1 MHFVYSQVMQC
12 FMLPWAGNEW
22 GTKLPISI
30 IFSYLLTLCSPFAPS
45 YNVCLLIFLS
55 NVSHII
61 SLPHKSYF
69 FHEKPW
75 KNFLLKAT
83 PSISPRSF
91 ISRSFIFRNFLESH
105 ASFLFPIMLLIQYRR
120 TKHSMHQTHLLW
132 QAKPSDKRSV
142 KRHNLRDYRLLRLY
156 YVLLISPTA
165 AEMINDALSCWINEA
180 PMSYSAAFGNFRKF
194 GFVIIGGILGV
205 WSTAWR
211 IRSFFPYL
219 FSFFLIKEQV
229 FVVY

>member
-1 MHFVYSQVMQC
+1 M
-12 FMLPWAGNEW
+12 
-22 GTKLPISI
+22 I
-30 IFSYLLTLCSPFAPS
+30 
-45 YNVCLLIFLS
+45 
-55 NVSHII
+55 
-61 SLPHKSYF
+61 
-69 FHEKPW
+69 KPG
-75 KNFLLKAT
+75 KNFLPNTT

-132 QAKPSDKRSV
+132 QAKPSDKSSV
-142 KRHNLRDYRLLRLY
+142 KRHNLQDYRLLRLY

-205 WSTAWR
+205 
-211 IRSFFPYL
+211 
-219 FSFFLIKEQV
+219 
-229 FVVY
+229 